1 MDDDS
6 TNITIP
12 KHCYG
17 CGSELTDENDS
28 AAHIIPNAL
37 GGRLAPRGII
47 CGNCNGVLDRIADNP
62 LLQTFA
68 QWPTLLNIPRQRASH
83 PPVTVE
89 DSKGNEYRVEADGS
103 RTIARPEYEQEA
115 IDEDHKVK
123 IRAPTWKQ
131 VDQLIGRAAK
141 QFPQLDPIEARQHAR
156 VVSEVPRHQWKI
168 RMNFAPN
175 VCFPGVMSAL
185 WLFHIHKIGKTFFS
199 WDELQAMISEEVF
212 VEKLR
217 YMPDGFPGLTG
228 PTPEIS
234 HKLIIKSVGAG
245 HRQLVGYAEILG
257 VLRIGGVI
265 CDNNDDYI
273 EEIYV
278 ADPFS
283 KDNLS
288 SEFTIDNA
296 AVEATDWSRTG
307 VLFDPATAKAN
318 LLPRLLE
325 AAKVLQTAWQE
336 REANGSAGNVQ
347 SIGE

>member
-1 MDDDS
+1 MSDDS
-6 TNITIP
+6 ITVTTP

-47 CGNCNGVLDRIADNP
+47 CGDCNGVLDRIADNP
-62 LLQTFA
+62 LLKTFA
-68 QWPTLLNIPRQRASH
+68 QWPTLLNIPRQRGRH
-83 PPVTVE
+83 PPVTIE
-89 DSKGNEYRVEADGS
+89 DSEGNKYRVEADGS

-115 IDEDHKVK
+115 IDEGHKIE

-131 VDQLIGRAAK
+131 ADQLIGRATK

-156 VVSEVPRHQWKI
+156 VVSEMPPHQWNI

-175 VCFPGVMSAL
+175 VCFPGIMSAL
-185 WLFHIHKIGKTFFS
+185 WLFHIFKTGKSLFS
-199 WDELQAMISEEVF
+199 WDELQAMISEEVL
-212 VEKLR
+212 VERLR
-217 YMPDGFPGLTG
+217 YMPDGFPGLIG
-228 PTPEIS
+228 PTREIS
-234 HKLIIKSVGAG
+234 HKLIIKSVGAE

-265 CDNNDDYI
+265 CDNHDGQI

-283 KDNLS
+283 KDDLS
-288 SEFTIDNA
+288 SEFRIDNA
-296 AVEATDWSRTG
+296 AVEATDWSGAG
-307 VLFDPATAKAN
+307 VIFDTATAKAD

-325 AAKVLQTAWQE
+325 ATKVLQTAWQE
-336 REANGSAGNVQ
+336 REANGSTGNLQ
-347 SIGE
+347 SVSE